1 LTVTVPTERVRVG
14 EGMEQRFR
22 KEGATEFKR
31 GEMGRESRRI
41 FTEWYLERAGA
52 SKAAEVSEEGG
63 VQGDGGHGLDSSGR
77 GHHAGVLYYKGG
89 AIRPVG

>member
-1 LTVTVPTERVRVG
+1 MERNSNRGKWGAKAGAFSNRV
-14 EGMEQRFR
+14 
-22 KEGATEFKR
+22 
-31 GEMGRESRRI
+31 
-41 FTEWYLERAGA
+41 YLERAGA